1 MKRRRTRALA
11 LGGSCPSPAYTRILL
26 SDLAFGVAPV
36 LGAIAGMAAGA
47 AVAGGDVPSR
57 GMGAIIGGTLGYT
70 AGFVPGFFIQ
80 RKVLRSPGCKD
91 PSTSKILTY
100 DVAKS
105 GLGVAAR
112 YAGRALGG
120 DAGGNAAALASV
132 FVAPLFGKP
141 LLRE

>member
-1 MKRRRTRALA
+1 MKKPRRRSLMLA
-11 LGGSCPSPAYTRILL
+11 GSCPHPTYGRVLL
-26 SDLAFGVAPV
+26 SDAAFGVIPV
-36 LGAIAGMAAGA
+36 VAAAVGMAAGA
-47 AVAGGDVPSR
+47 AVAGGDIANKAT
-57 GMGAIIGGTLGYT
+57 GALIGGTLGYT

-105 GLGVAAR
+105 GLAVGAR
-112 YAGRALGG
+112 YLGRKLGG
-120 DAGGNAAALASV
+120 DAGGGLAALATI
-132 FVAPLFGKP
+132 FVSPLIGMP